1 MTNPSH
7 PDSPPLA
14 SRQTSDSGPAAS
26 SAPPWL
32 GGSDRLQ
39 TVRKLLKATEN
50 NHVATE
56 SNLRAAKDM
65 LVATERGVEAA
76 NQMMEATNAV
86 IRMAGHAQHNER
98 DASFAP
104 STDSRHEVD
113 LNTQV
118 RRSLQPVSLP
128 DHLPKARRPNN
139 RVRIFVILVCL
150 VLAASAAAIVGF
162 FVVTS
167 PLRYANVTAKER
179 IVDAILADSRF
190 TEQPVEPTVTVTPSP
205 GPTRTPSLK
214 ATSNAT
220 ASAVPA
226 PSPIRRLEDDEVV
239 MLEERGQQLMTTGNV
254 AAARLMLKRAA
265 EAGSPRAS
273 LDLGATYD
281 PMMRGQLTLGGIKP
295 DASMARA
302 WYEKARQFGS
312 AEAAHR
318 LELLANQY
326 PD

>member
-7 PDSPPLA
+7 PDFRPLS
-14 SRQTSDSGPAAS
+14 SRQTIDSGPAAS
-26 SAPPWL
+26 SAPTWL
-32 GGSDRLQ
+32 GGSERLQ

-56 SNLRAAKDM
+56 SSLRAAKEM

-76 NQMMEATNAV
+76 NQMMEAANAV
-86 IRMAGHAQHNER
+86 IRVADHAQQNER

-104 STDSRHEVD
+104 STDSRHEED

-128 DHLPKARRPNN
+128 DYLPKARRPNN
-139 RVRIFVILVCL
+139 RFRIFVILVCL
-150 VLAASAAAIVGF
+150 VLAASASAIVGF
-162 FVVTS
+162 FLVTS

-190 TEQPVEPTVTVTPSP
+190 TEQPTERTATVTPSP
-205 GPTRTPSLK
+205 GPTTTPSLK
-214 ATSNAT
+214 ATITAT
-220 ASAVPA
+220 TGPMPA
-226 PSPIRRLEDDEVV
+226 PSPIRRLDDDEVV
-239 MLEERGQQLMTTGNV
+239 MLEERGHQLMRTGDV
-254 AAARLMLKRAA
+254 AAARLMLQRAA

-273 LDLGATYD
+273 LDLGTTYD
-281 PMMRGQLTLGGIKP
+281 PMTRGPLALGGIKP
-295 DASMARA
+295 DAAMARA

-312 AEAAHR
+312 GEAAHR